1 LFWGVMLPLRSTT
14 HPDRSTSLKFAGTSN
29 YGSYDA
35 SINLR
40 ERPWERFETIPL
52 IGRGSL
58 SIKHDLTLERLF
70 RYSRNVKATDI
81 RLGEKFHIKM
91 NPRLLFWAGWWTSGD
106 LDDAAGL
113 GKKRFAKWERP
124 DEDGTISNLMP
135 GEQRPDV
142 EQMEREGW
150 VFSEI
155 G

>member
-1 LFWGVMLPLRSTT
+1 
-14 HPDRSTSLKFAGTSN
+14 
-29 YGSYDA
+29 
-35 SINLR
+35 
-40 ERPWERFETIPL
+40 
-52 IGRGSL
+52 
-58 SIKHDLTLERLF
+58 
-70 RYSRNVKATDI
+70 
-81 RLGEKFHIKM
+81 M

-150 VFSEI
+150 VFSEMSDDLEATDDSEEGVVVEFI
-155 G
+155 E